1 MNLDWCYADTQ
12 NNHNSGTKSSHTQ
25 DIAVSVGR
33 SNYTS
38 KKKKKKSKDKTAPA
52 KILVSSRNF
61 SKTYPY
67 SLVKLVNIIF

>member
-1 MNLDWCYADTQ
+1 MLILKIIIIVVPKVATHRTLQ
-12 NNHNSGTKSSHTQ
+12 FQ
-25 DIAVSVGR
+25 LAEAIRLA
-33 SNYTS
+33 
-38 KKKKKKSKDKTAPA
+38 KKKRKKSKDKTAPA

>member
-1 MNLDWCYADTQ
+1 MLILKIIIIVVPKVATHRTLQ
-12 NNHNSGTKSSHTQ
+12 FQ
-25 DIAVSVGR
+25 LAEAIRLA
-33 SNYTS
+33 
-38 KKKKKKSKDKTAPA
+38 KKKKKSKDKTAPA